1 MNNKLDPGDRLF
13 VGVILAIVGLVGLV
27 LVYRSLDYNII
38 IGDVQG
44 FHSFQGGGLS
54 VLSIIIIALFI
65 LVTLLGTYII
75 YDTIRKDKRNNQ

>member
-1 MNNKLDPGDRLF
+1 MTNKLDPGDRLF

-27 LVYRSLDYNII
+27 LIYRSLDYSII

-44 FHSFQGGGLS
+44 FHSFQGGGFS
-54 VLSIIIIALFI
+54 IFSIIIITLFI
-65 LVTLLGTYII
+65 IVTLLGIYVV

>member
-13 VGVILAIVGLVGLV
+13 VGIILAIVGLVGLV
-27 LVYRSLDYNII
+27 LVYRSFDYSII
-38 IGDVQG
+38 IGEAQG

-54 VLSIIIIALFI
+54 VLSIIIIVLFI
-65 LVTLLGTYII
+65 LVTLLGIYII